1 MLNRTTPARGADP
14 GGDQVTVGPTRRAIL
29 AASAAA
35 VPLLVTACRGVQ
47 VVGTPPPPPP
57 DVRELRLA
65 ITAEQLM
72 ISRYHLAIARAAG
85 HQAAATRLAGL
96 LAEHQQ
102 HLAQLRARLVVPAGS
117 AAAAPAGSPSA
128 GPPLPADL
136 GGTLGSLAAAEQAA
150 AARLGRQLLAMPPSL
165 AQLLASIAAS
175 EATHVPVLTSLR
187 RSS

>member
-1 MLNRTTPARGADP
+1 
-14 GGDQVTVGPTRRAIL
+14 VTVGPTRRAVL

-47 VVGTPPPPPP
+47 VIGTPPPPPP
-57 DVRELRLA
+57 DVRQLRLA

-72 ISRYHLAIARAAG
+72 ISRYRQAIARAAG
-85 HQAAATRLAGL
+85 HQATATRLTGL

-102 HLAQLRARLVVPAGS
+102 HLAQLSARLVVPAGS
-117 AAAAPAGSPSA
+117 AAAAPGGSSSA
-128 GPPLPADL
+128 GPALPADL
-136 GGTLGSLAAAEQAA
+136 DGTLGSLAAGQRAA
-150 AARLGRQLLAMPPSL
+150 AQRLSRQLLAMPPSL

-187 RSS
+187 RTS